1 VDRGPLLDGFG
12 SALPLLPGTLAFGL
26 SFGVLARA
34 SGLDPVLAAV
44 MSMTSFSGGAQ
55 VTAVGVLAAGGG
67 PFLAAGAGALVN
79 ARYALLGATIAP
91 YLQGG
96 LLRRLALA
104 QALVD
109 ESWALATRDGGFR
122 PGLMVG
128 AAALLWAGWVAS
140 TLAGALGAALVDPRR
155 LGLDAGHMFLGG
167 CDPVDVVHMAPGR
180 IRHVHL
186 KEVDGWL
193 GGMVAAGELEYVDAV
208 RRGLFQPAGPSVV
221 DVKQVVGALRET
233 RYKGWFVVEQDRA
246 LVSEPPAGNGPAAGL
261 ERALAG
267 VS

>member
-1 VDRGPLLDGFG
+1 MEICARRGLHLAVHPHLGSVIERPQHVERLL
-12 SALPLLPGTLAFGL
+12 
-26 SFGVLARA
+26 VA
-34 SGLDPVLAAV
+34 S
-44 MSMTSFSGGAQ
+44 
-55 VTAVGVLAAGGG
+55 
-67 PFLAAGAGALVN
+67 
-79 ARYALLGATIAP
+79 
-91 YLQGG
+91 
-96 LLRRLALA
+96 
-104 QALVD
+104 
-109 ESWALATRDGGFR
+109 E
-122 PGLMVG
+122 
-128 AAALLWAGWVAS
+128 AALC
-140 TLAGALGAALVDPRR
+140 
-155 LGLDAGHMFLGG
+155 LDAGHMFLGG